1 MESDGARALVWLA
14 VIAVAVLIV
23 YVSTKSSGQVRRGP
37 GAGAT
42 GAVYDLLNEDK
53 RKAVEIIVE
62 ERAAAHDPEDKDELL
77 FGYFEYHGSDLAGDF
92 ARMNAD
98 PIVKEWYRLTEPC
111 QVPLPTRKEGEWW
124 AQMEEVFHLD

>member
-14 VIAVAVLIV
+14 VIAVAALIV

-37 GAGAT
+37 GPGAT

-62 ERAAAHDPEDKDELL
+62 ERAEARDPEDKD
-77 FGYFEYHGSDLAGDF
+77 GDLPQLEKPGK
-92 ARMNAD
+92 RT
-98 PIVKEWYRLTEPC
+98 Y
-111 QVPLPTRKEGEWW
+111 GG
-124 AQMEEVFHLD
+124 